1 MYFDLHLV
9 KLEYYRQI
17 LKNTQTSNFMK
28 IGPVRGELFYADEW
42 ADGQTDIMK
51 LIVAFKN
58 FSNAPKNGSAV

>member
-1 MYFDLHLV
+1 
-9 KLEYYRQI
+9 
-17 LKNTQTSNFMK
+17 MK